1 MPRSVPSLYTLL
13 AATVL
18 SLGVVPSTVAQDP
31 ARTVSDAV
39 PLAPDGEV
47 TVDTH
52 EGTITVTTWE
62 RNRVRYEAEV
72 MPTDEDPDAEKV
84 TIRARSGDDRLRLAT
99 DHEDGDDESTVF
111 GFDEDGFRWGGIN
124 IPAVHYILTVPRGA
138 TLRIDDHE
146 STIDVTGLAGTLHV
160 DTHDGRLSVDEHR
173 GDLILEAHDGTMTAS
188 GLEGDATLDTHGSR
202 MELVDVTG
210 RLSVETHDGTL
221 NAEGLDGGLRFES
234 HDGRASVAFSDLSG
248 SVFAETHDGNLTLT
262 LPAGAGFVLDTE
274 FTDDVDLRSDID
286 LRSLRLSDEDE
297 KGPNY
302 RGSVRGGGP
311 TIQLESS
318 DGDVTLQTR

>member
-1 MPRSVPSLYTLL
+1 MPRPSIPLRSLL
-13 AATVL
+13 AAL
-18 SLGVVPSTVAQDP
+18 LAGLAVAPAAQAQAP
-31 ARTVSDAV
+31 ARTVSDTVALSSSGDVAV
-39 PLAPDGEV
+39 HN
-47 TVDTH
+47 H
-52 EGTITVTTWE
+52 EGRIAVTAWD
-62 RNRVRYEAEV
+62 RDQVRYEAQI
-72 MPTDEDPDAEKV
+72 MPTDEDPDAEKT
-84 TIRARSGDDRLRLAT
+84 TIRTRTSQGRLQLAT
-99 DHEDGDDESTVF
+99 VHEDGDDESVVF

-124 IPAVHYILTVPRGA
+124 IPAVHYILTVPRSA

-173 GDLILEAHDGTMTAS
+173 GDLILEAHDGTITAS
-188 GLEGDATLDTHGSR
+188 GLEGDATLDTHSSR

-221 NAEGLDGGLRFES
+221 NAEELDGGLRFES
-234 HDGRASVAFSDLSG
+234 HDGRASVAFSALSG
-248 SVFAETHDGNLTLT
+248 SVHADTHDGNLTFT

-297 KGPNY
+297 EGPNY
-302 RGSVRGGGP
+302 RGPVRGGGP